1 MSNSFEKSVKGGTK
15 IKLAAPKSKYV
26 EHILIATHAGE
37 AGVAEVFRTLTNR
50 LRDSTWTIVFKGL
63 IIVHL
68 MIREGEPNVTLKY
81 LAESPSKLAISNF
94 SDVQEQGGNIRHY
107 YNYILS
113 RAKSHRDTKLD
124 WVREGPGRLKRQTID
139 KGLLRET
146 ESVQKQ
152 IAALLKCDMLS
163 REAEN
168 EITLTAFRLLT
179 MDLLILYHVMNEG
192 TINVLEHYFE
202 MSKYDAERA
211 LAIYKTFSKQTNE
224 VVEYLS
230 VARQYENAT
239 RLEIPKLKHAP
250 TSLTA
255 SLEEYLNDP
264 DFEVNR
270 RQYLA
275 QQEAKK
281 SGKPTSN
288 GTRAP
293 VNDFN
298 KPGTSKAT
306 SSQSFPEPQRSQA
319 AIPSHEPK
327 GPAPDL
333 IDFFESIE
341 QNQQPMAAQAQQQ
354 ISGFQP
360 VPQYQY
366 QQQQGFA
373 QQPSYTGIPNQQQ
386 HQPNGSFSG
395 SSSFGQ
401 TMFQQHQPQSQPQQ
415 IQSDF
420 TGAGFGGYSQQS
432 TVQSPTQILQTFS
445 PPLSNMPQ
453 GQAASFST
461 QQSPFTTGQQSSPF
475 GTAQQS
481 QSTNPFRQS
490 MMPQPTA
497 STTPPYSGTPIT
509 SPLNRQS
516 TNPFARHLPSQQ
528 SGQAQGTPFT
538 SPPPIQN
545 TQSMPSSS
553 TSSFFPQPMQSP
565 QPIQSP
571 QQPMQPQQ
579 SAQPLPPART
589 GTNPFARSAP
599 QSQSHTPITSPL
611 MPTPTGSTN
620 PFRQSAFVN
629 QQTGQGWQA
638 NQGTMGGLEQMQT
651 IPVFPRP
658 GQPQQTWPQ

>member
-1 MSNSFEKSVKGGTK
+1 
-15 IKLAAPKSKYV
+15 
-26 EHILIATHAGE
+26 
-37 AGVAEVFRTLTNR
+37 
-50 LRDSTWTIVFKGL
+50 
-63 IIVHL
+63 
-68 MIREGEPNVTLKY
+68 
-81 LAESPSKLAISNF
+81 
-94 SDVQEQGGNIRHY
+94 
-107 YNYILS
+107 
-113 RAKSHRDTKLD
+113 
-124 WVREGPGRLKRQTID
+124 
-139 KGLLRET
+139 
-146 ESVQKQ
+146 
-152 IAALLKCDMLS
+152 
-163 REAEN
+163 
-168 EITLTAFRLLT
+168 
-179 MDLLILYHVMNEG
+179 
-192 TINVLEHYFE
+192 

-211 LAIYKTFSKQTNE
+211 LAIYKTFSKQTSE

-281 SGKPTSN
+281 SGKPMSN
-288 GTRAP
+288 GTRAT
-293 VNDFN
+293 VNDFS
-298 KPGTSKAT
+298 KPSTTTAT
-306 SSQSFPEPQRSQA
+306 SSQSFPEPQRPQVAST
-319 AIPSHEPK
+319 SHELK

-341 QNQQPMAAQAQQQ
+341 QNQQPMVAQPQQQ
-354 ISGFQP
+354 ISNFQP

-373 QQPSYTGIPNQQQ
+373 PQPSYTGMPNQQQ
-386 HQPNGSFSG
+386 QQQQQQQQPNGSFSG
-395 SSSFGQ
+395 STSFGQ

-415 IQSDF
+415 IQPDF

-432 TVQSPTQILQTFS
+432 TVQSPTQIQQPFS
-445 PPLSNMPQ
+445 PPLSNLPQ
-453 GQAASFST
+453 GQAASFPS
-461 QQSPFTTGQQSSPF
+461 QQSPFSTVQQSSPF
-475 GTAQQS
+475 AATQQS

-490 MMPQPTA
+490 MMPQSTA
-497 STTPPYSGTPIT
+497 STTPPFSGTPLT

-516 TNPFARHLPSQQ
+516 TNPFARHLTSQQ
-528 SGQAQGTPFT
+528 SGLAQGTPFN

-553 TSSFFPQPMQSP
+553 TSSFFPQAMQSP
-565 QPIQSP
+565 LPTQPP
-571 QQPMQPQQ
+571 QQQMQPQQ
-579 SAQPLPPART
+579 PAQPLQPART
-589 GTNPFARSAP
+589 GTNPFARSVP

-611 MPTPTGSTN
+611 MPNPTGSTN

-629 QQTGQGWQA
+629 QQTGHGWQA
-638 NQGTMGGLEQMQT
+638 NQGTMGGLEQLET

-658 GQPQQTWPQ
+658 GQLQQAWPQ